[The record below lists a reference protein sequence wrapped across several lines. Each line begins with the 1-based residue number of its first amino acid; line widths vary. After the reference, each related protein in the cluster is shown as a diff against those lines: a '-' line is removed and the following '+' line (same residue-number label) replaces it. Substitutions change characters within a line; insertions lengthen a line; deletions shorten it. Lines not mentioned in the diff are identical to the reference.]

1 MKTIEISLPNSPDNF
16 ILVEM
21 CERLKAGHTVTMLF
35 GGTSM
40 LPLINGRGDK
50 IQLRPLAANEECKP
64 GEVYLFFYQN
74 HYIIHRLMTIKRG
87 MHNFRGDNC
96 VNYEH
101 VMRDN
106 VLAKLVAIE
115 KVDGTIVDCESD
127 EWRRISRKVVFR
139 RTCKNIIPRLVGQ
152 QSRRRCAVVYFILL
166 AILMWAPLNGM
177 GLALNNYIFGLRLD
191 HLLHASVYLFCPL
204 FLADW
209 LDKKYGWILLA
220 AILIGLITESVQALL
235 PFRGF
240 DINDLVANCL
250 GNLLGWL
257 AILPLLIRH
266 QKIVNKRIINNK

>member
-35 GGTSM
+35 GGVSM

-50 IQLRPLAANEECKP
+50 IQLRPLAADEQCQT

-74 HYIIHRLMTIKRG
+74 HYIIHRLMTIKGG

-101 VMRDN
+101 VTRDQ
-106 VLAKLVAIE
+106 VLAKLIAIE
-115 KVDGTIVDCESD
+115 KKDGTLVDCESD
-127 EWRRISRKVVFR
+127 EWRRISRKVVLR
-139 RTCKNIIPRLVGQ
+139 RTIKNILPRLLGQ
-152 QSRRRCAVVYFILL
+152 QARRRWAIAYFVLL
-166 AILMWAPLNGM
+166 AVLMWAPLNGV

-209 LDKKYGWILLA
+209 LDKKSGWILAA

-235 PFRGF
+235 PYRGF
-240 DINDLVANCL
+240 DINDMVANCL
-250 GNLLGWL
+250 GNLLGWML
-257 AILPLLIRH
+257 LLPVLIRH
-266 QKIVNKRIINNK
+266 QKIINKKNIHQ